1 MRRVLLVLILL
12 LGRCAVAEADDASV
26 VVSAWK
32 QANSMVPRVA
42 RLPEPPPVRFIEP
55 VRYVLISGQFVRMCG
70 ETVQLGGGQI
80 VFIYTGKREAVLAF
94 DSLVHEFLHVLDNAG
109 HLRGSMD
116 AETWVTSLWPRTC
129 PTAARPGE
137 ESPVDHLH
145 EGVKIRKEDVLINFV
160 EVPKGNWSFGN
171 GEAQYV
177 TPPK

>member
-1 MRRVLLVLILL
+1 MRRVFLVLIL

-32 QANSMVPRVA
+32 QANSMVPRAA

-55 VRYVLISGQFVRMCG
+55 ARYVLISGQFVRMCG

-80 VFIYTGKREAVLAF
+80 VFIYTGEREDVLAF

-116 AETWVTSLWPRTC
+116 AETWVTSLWPRRSGS
-129 PTAARPGE
+129 PWPRAAPGCS
-137 ESPVDHLH
+137 SPRVQL
-145 EGVKIRKEDVLINFV
+145 
-160 EVPKGNWSFGN
+160 P
-171 GEAQYV
+171 
-177 TPPK
+177 